1 MASDETASDARKNEP
16 LYDMGKAFCAEQLRI
31 DPEWCR
37 VIKECEKAVMRN
49 AHSDSSTHELIA
61 ACSSWFTAA
70 YMLQESR
77 RAREEAWKAE
87 FTGRKVRIRATVR
100 ARVRVRAGTSVRV
113 RVRVRLA
120 LTLSQGDLHKIFDQ
134 IDKDGDGT
142 INLEELQAPG

>member
-87 FTGRKVRIRATVR
+87 FTGRKVRAR
-100 ARVRVRAGTSVRV
+100 ARVRVRARARVRVRV
-113 RVRVRLA
+113 RVRVRLIG
-120 LTLSQGDLHKIFDQ
+120 S
-134 IDKDGDGT
+134 
-142 INLEELQAPG
+142 ELGSG